1 MLSLDHGLAAAA
13 CCATYF
19 PFVLLSAV
27 LLGSTYASGVAI
39 GSAGLADALFMG
51 PRYQLFESPMDR
63 FGDTASLVSSA
74 LVIGLILL
82 FRRLLAQRKRSQAR
96 GSSTGIIFS
105 LEKGDAWASFSGSDA
120 PMRLGPQA
128 EVEKMMHDFLAQLEV
143 GRRLAG

>member
-1 MLSLDHGLAAAA
+1 
-13 CCATYF
+13 
-19 PFVLLSAV
+19 
-27 LLGSTYASGVAI
+27 
-39 GSAGLADALFMG
+39 
-51 PRYQLFESPMDR
+51 MDR